1 MKKSSSLWEL
11 LLRVHLKDVH
21 NLKTKTVIMKLKI
34 FVSLLI
40 FVCALFINR
49 VDSTQIEFDGRAYSN
64 IVVAVSPD
72 IPNTQA
78 RTIINNLQVSAW
90 LSKLQHVFYWF
101 VLYLKNQQFMIRK
114 ASSVLYR
121 ATRQKAYIQDVRIL
135 IPESWNN
142 IQSNIST
149 WETFNVS
156 FKSLYV
162 SKFYL

>member
-1 MKKSSSLWEL
+1 
-11 LLRVHLKDVH
+11 
-21 NLKTKTVIMKLKI
+21 MKLKI
-34 FVSLLI
+34 FVVSLLI
-40 FVCALFINR
+40 FVCALFVST

-78 RTIINNLQVSAW
+78 RTIINNLQVRAS
-90 LSKLQHVFYWF
+90 LSKLQNVFFIDLY
-101 VLYLKNQQFMIRK
+101 YLKNQQFMIRK

-121 ATRQKAYIQDVRIL
+121 ATRQKAYIRDVRIL

-162 SKFYL
+162 SVLNLYTFRFNLTYKDVK